1 MMAEKKSRTTE
12 KAKPKEQYLKIP
24 YHILNVRDLGLAE
37 KVLLAHIYSF
47 GKKGCWQSNETLGKM
62 FFVNGRTISRWITQI
77 KKSGHVFWVHPK
89 GRYRTIW
96 AKSHPAVRQAST
108 LLYMGQEISKEA
120 VVKGH
125 AAAILL
131 RQDCRGGID
140 GSVAATT
147 TNQCNQVRQ
156 NCLHTNNTTKK
167 ETMEETTAPPSP
179 LPAGGQ
185 APAVLAERRG
195 ADVRRIEDFTRN
207 FGIARRDRKPL
218 SEEQVERRRQKQKTA
233 LSETCA
239 AKAV

>member
-1 MMAEKKSRTTE
+1 MAEKKGRDE
-12 KAKPKEQYLKIP
+12 KDKPKEQYLKMP
-24 YHILNVRDLGLAE
+24 YHILNIRDLGLAE
-37 KVLLAHIYSF
+37 KVLLSHIYSF
-47 GKKGCWQSNETLGKM
+47 GKKGCWQSNETLGEM
-62 FFVNGRTISRWITQI
+62 FFVNGRTISRWVTQI

-108 LLYMGQEISKEA
+108 LLYIGQEISKEA

-140 GSVAATT
+140 GPVAATT
-147 TNQCNQVRQ
+147 TNQCRQVRQ

-167 ETMEETTAPPSP
+167 DTMQETTAPPSP
-179 LPAGGQ
+179 LPAGGH
-185 APAVLAERRG
+185 APAVLVERRG
-195 ADVRRIEDFTRN
+195 ADVRRIEDFKRS
-207 FGIARRDRKPL
+207 FGVARKVREPL
-218 SEEQVERRRQKQKTA
+218 SDEQIEQRRQKQKAA
-233 LSETCA
+233 LDACSI